1 VPISVALWRA
11 REAFQRIG
19 HAYVFD
25 DRFTTFAIA
34 CPGWI
39 GSWNRGTTANPPGME
54 DLFSRFVLTR
64 MGPRGAKKGRRPLL
78 RCSLLLAG
86 VLGLAGVGFV
96 MTDHAPGG
104 GASGAMMASKMTGD
118 AADESPFYAPLS
130 LCGNGNACQEGRK
143 GDESQELLHHS
154 NSNQVFMLTGKG

>member
-1 VPISVALWRA
+1 
-11 REAFQRIG
+11 
-19 HAYVFD
+19 
-25 DRFTTFAIA
+25 
-34 CPGWI
+34 
-39 GSWNRGTTANPPGME
+39 M
-54 DLFSRFVLTR
+54 FSRAWDPVAR
-64 MGPRGAKKGRRPLL
+64 RKPRRILL
-78 RCSLLLAG
+78 GCSLLLAG
-86 VLGLAGVGFV
+86 VLSLAGGFV

-143 GDESQELLHHS
+143 GDEPQELLHHS